1 MLPLTA
7 LLGFCLAVT
16 PITVTPGA
24 SFSLVSARGLAGD
37 HRGAWA
43 TILGTGLGIFTHGLL
58 AGLGLA
64 VVVMQSAQLYA
75 AIRLIGAGYLIG
87 LGLMFLWNARRRG
100 HADAAAEPAPPA
112 RFGRSV
118 RQAYVANVLNVKA
131 ATVYLSLGPQFVSAD
146 AVGVASLMQL
156 AAVHVMVMALWLGV
170 WALGL
175 KQLATRFDAR
185 AWRRR
190 VEALGG
196 VVLVAL
202 GIRTGIQPG

>member
-1 MLPLTA
+1 MLTASTYCGAMLPLTA
-7 LLGFCLAVT
+7 LLGFCLAVI

-37 HRGAWA
+37 HLGAWA

-100 HADAAAEPAPPA
+100 HADAAAEHPAVATA
-112 RFGRSV
+112 RDHEGRD
-118 RQAYVANVLNVKA
+118 
-131 ATVYLSLGPQFVSAD
+131 ATEGVQRDARELPRVSRAERERRHP
-146 AVGVASLMQL
+146 ASLSRGGAWIL
-156 AAVHVMVMALWLGV
+156 RSRTTAA
-170 WALGL
+170 
-175 KQLATRFDAR
+175 R
-185 AWRRR
+185 
-190 VEALGG
+190 
-196 VVLVAL
+196 
-202 GIRTGIQPG
+202 PG